1 MMGEIFKHILTGKDN
16 QTHDIAKWAWM
27 LGFVLVGC
35 SAIYLIYTGKEIGN
49 LAKLLESKFAL
60 KAIISIE
67 FEDISEEER
76 KNSGLAD
83 AKLLPIPGKH

>member
-1 MMGEIFKHILTGKDN
+1 MTGV
-16 QTHDIAKWAWM
+16 QTCALPISKE
-27 LGFVLVGC
+27 
-35 SAIYLIYTGKEIGN
+35 IYTGKEIGN